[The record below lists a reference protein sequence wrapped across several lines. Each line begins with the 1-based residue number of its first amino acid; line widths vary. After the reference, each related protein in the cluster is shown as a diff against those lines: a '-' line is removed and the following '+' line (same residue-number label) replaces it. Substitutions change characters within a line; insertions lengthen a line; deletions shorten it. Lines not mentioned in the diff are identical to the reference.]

1 MTGSPSVDLNAR
13 IAGLLG
19 DLAAIQ
25 TIRPKALAY
34 RHAAATVFSLP
45 AQLDRLR
52 ANGPLPKIAGIGPS
66 SQRVIDEVLGTGASV
81 KVESAVDASGKRAD
95 VDRRRGLRDRFFSR
109 AEVLRILAE
118 PSSTGVKIADYRA
131 DFQMHS
137 TWSDGALGLPALAR
151 ACAARGYTHSAITDH
166 ARGLAIA
173 GGMSPD
179 DVVAQHREIDEI
191 NARHNDFVV
200 LKGVEAN
207 IDADGGLDL
216 SAEELATFDLVLA
229 APHAK
234 LRKTEDQ
241 TGRLLRVL
249 DTAGVHVLAHPSGR
263 KRGERAG
270 IVADWDAIFA
280 RAATLKVAIE
290 IDGDPSRQDLDFA
303 LAARA
308 RDAGCLF
315 ALDSDAHGADQLVY
329 AETAI
334 AHARLAG
341 IPAARV
347 INCWPLAKLRRW
359 MRDVQSR

>member
-1 MTGSPSVDLNAR
+1 MTVAPPADLNAR

-25 TIRPKALAY
+25 TIRPKTQAY
-34 RHAAATVFSLP
+34 RRAAATVFSLP
-45 AQLDRLR
+45 TQLDRLR
-52 ANGPLPKIAGIGPS
+52 AAGPLPKLAGIGPS
-66 SQRVIDEVLGTGASV
+66 SQRVIDEVLSTGGSA

-95 VDRRRGLRDRFFSR
+95 IDRRRALRDQFFSR
-109 AEVLRILAE
+109 AEVGRILAD
-118 PSSTGVKIADYRA
+118 PSLTGVTTADYRA

-137 TWSDGALGLPALAR
+137 EWSDGSVGVAALAR

-166 ARGLAIA
+166 AHGLAIA
-173 GGMSPD
+173 GGMSAD
-179 DVVAQHREIDEI
+179 DVIAQHGEIEAV
-191 NARHNDFVV
+191 NARHRDFVV

-216 SAEELATFDLVLA
+216 SREEIASFDLVLA

-270 IVADWDAIFA
+270 IVADWDAVFA
-280 RAATLKVAIE
+280 RAAALGVAIE
-290 IDGDPSRQDLDFA
+290 IDGDPSRQDLDYL

-308 RDAGCLF
+308 RDAGGVF
-315 ALDSDAHGADQLVY
+315 ALDSDAHGPDQLVF

-334 AHARLAG
+334 AHARLAA
-341 IPAARV
+341 IPAKRV

-359 MRDVQSR
+359 ARALQRR

>member
-290 IDGDPSRQDLDFA
+290 IDGDPSRQDLDFTMAERA
-303 LAARA
+303 LA
-308 RDAGCLF
+308 AGCLF
-315 ALDSDAHGADQLVY
+315 ALDSDAHTTTQLAY
-329 AETAI
+329 AETAV
-334 AHARLAG
+334 AHARVAG
-341 IPAARV
+341 IPPHRIV
-347 INCWPLAKLRRW
+347 NCWPPERLLEWLGR
-359 MRDVQSR
+359 STI